1 MIPALLLL
9 LAGDPTP
16 EPHPTQHDLWP
27 SLVVDAGVGIVRTRS
42 AAWKPA
48 GSLGIAAGI
57 TRTSS
62 RDGRIR
68 LLLGAHAGF
77 VVAPIANYGNL
88 TGTVGTAVSDYLLVA
103 LRGGPTLTTA
113 GQFGGRLGARV
124 TLFHLFGPEIFVQHT
139 FGLRDRS
146 PTNSVILAFSV
157 DVPATLMM
165 GL

>member
-1 MIPALLLL
+1 MLLAVLL
-9 LAGDPTP
+9 GLAGDPSP

-27 SLVVDAGVGIVRTRS
+27 SLVVDAGVGIVRRS
-42 AAWKPA
+42 ATWNPA
-48 GSLGIAAGI
+48 GALGLAGGV

-77 VVAPIANYGNL
+77 VVAPGANYGNF
-88 TGTVGTAVSDYLLVA
+88 TGTVGTAVSDYLLIA

-124 TLFHLFGPEIFVQHT
+124 TLFHLFGPEVFVQHT
-139 FGLRDRS
+139 FGLREVP
-146 PTNSVILAFSV
+146 PTTSVILAFSV